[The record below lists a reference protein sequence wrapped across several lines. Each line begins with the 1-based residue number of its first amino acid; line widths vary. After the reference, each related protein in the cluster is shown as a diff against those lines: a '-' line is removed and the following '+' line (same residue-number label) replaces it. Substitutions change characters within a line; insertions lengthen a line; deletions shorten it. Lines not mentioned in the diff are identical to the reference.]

1 MHITPTRVV
10 LLIVVASAVGAVV
23 ALSVARQRMAGV
35 SEEEIRAYL
44 DAKLASRLPEEQLAK
59 FQDAAVKVTGR
70 LVPEE
75 QEPSGNGG
83 ATVTG

>member
-1 MHITPTRVV
+1 MTPTRVV
-10 LLIVVASAVGAVV
+10 LLIVLAAAVGAAV
-23 ALSVARQRMAGV
+23 AMTVARQRLAGV
-35 SEEEIRAYL
+35 SEEEVRAYL

-59 FQDAAVKVTGR
+59 VQDAAVKVTGR
-70 LVPEE
+70 LVSEE

>member
-1 MHITPTRVV
+1 MRVTPLRVF
-10 LLIVVASAVGAVV
+10 LLIFLASAIGAFV
-23 ALSVARQRMAGV
+23 ALAVARQRMAGV

-44 DAKLASRLPEEQLAK
+44 DAKLASRLDEEQLAK
-59 FQDAAVKVTGR
+59 VQDAAVKVTGR